1 MPPRN
6 RKLRRKAQSKR
17 LKVQAANLG
26 IGLISLIVIGFIVS
40 GFDRLFFNDGIN
52 TEFPDLS
59 TLITQ
64 THYEKK
70 TGHKIQVEIWNGC
83 GIPKLARMYTNYLRS
98 EGIDVLDSKNAD
110 NFDYIETKILHH
122 RGAFERA
129 LTLAEIMMID
139 NNRILE
145 DKNETLFFDLTLI
158 LGRDYLNLP
167 SYHKALMHQ
176 QPF

>member
-6 RKLRRKAQSKR
+6 RKLRRKAKSKR
-17 LKVQAANLG
+17 LKVHAANLG

-70 TGHKIQVEIWNGC
+70 TGHKI
-83 GIPKLARMYTNYLRS
+83 
-98 EGIDVLDSKNAD
+98 
-110 NFDYIETKILHH
+110 
-122 RGAFERA
+122 
-129 LTLAEIMMID
+129 
-139 NNRILE
+139 
-145 DKNETLFFDLTLI
+145 
-158 LGRDYLNLP
+158 GRT
-167 SYHKALMHQ
+167 
-176 QPF
+176 